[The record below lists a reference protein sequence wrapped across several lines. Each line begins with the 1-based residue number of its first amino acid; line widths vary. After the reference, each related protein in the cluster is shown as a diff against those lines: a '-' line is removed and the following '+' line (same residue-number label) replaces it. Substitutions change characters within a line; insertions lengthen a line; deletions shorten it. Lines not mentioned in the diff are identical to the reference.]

1 MRRILTTLMILLV
14 VLIAGLSSLVL
25 LVNPNDFR
33 SYMVKQ
39 VEARSGYQLQLD
51 GSLRWHVWP
60 RLSILAGRMTLTAP
74 GATAPLV
81 RADNMRLD
89 VALLPLLSHQL
100 QVKQVMLKGAVIQLT
115 PQTEAECAQNAPV
128 APKGTSLP
136 QEPGDRG
143 WSFDIGA
150 LQVVDSVLVF
160 QHEDDEQVT
169 VRDIRLQMEQD
180 ANHQAEV
187 DFSGRLNRDQRD
199 LTLSFSA
206 QVQAGDYPQRL
217 DAQLSQL
224 SWQLQGADLPPQGI
238 SGNGSLNASWQDAAK
253 KLSFSNL
260 SLTANDSTLAGSG
273 SVILGDSPVW
283 VLNLQ
288 SDKLNLDNLL
298 LHSDIL
304 PNGGNGVQKA
314 QATPKQPRP
323 IIANGVRVV
332 PYSGLSG
339 FEGTL
344 AMTAKQISWRGM
356 PFTNVSIAASNQ
368 RGLLQITQLEGS
380 LDGGTLSL
388 PGTLDAR
395 DGTPQAEFQPKLDNI
410 QIGSLLK
417 AFNYPIN
424 MTGKMSLAGDFSG
437 TVIDANHFRRD
448 WQGQA
453 SIEMQNT
460 RTEGLNFQQLV
471 QQAVERST
479 DVRAQE
485 NYDSATQL
493 DEMTTD
499 IDLDSGILTLSNIRG
514 SSSLMTLNG
523 KGTLNLLKEEGDLQ
537 FAVQVIDG
545 WQGQGK
551 LIDML
556 KQTAIPLRVYGKWSA
571 LNYSLQV
578 DQILRRQLQN
588 EAKRRLNDWA
598 ERNKGTQSGKEVQ
611 KLLDKQ

>member
-14 VLIAGLSSLVL
+14 VLVAGLSSLVL

-115 PQTEAECAQNAPV
+115 PQTEAERAQNAPV

-304 PNGGNGVQKA
+304 PNGSSDAQMA
-314 QATPKQPRP
+314 QATPKLPRP
-323 IIANGVRVV
+323 VIANGVKVV

-493 DEMTTD
+493 DKMTTD